1 MRGNEVKRVPGE
13 VYLDLYILVNGSMD
27 LLCLL
32 LSARLCHA
40 RTTRWRLFCAA
51 SLGGL
56 YAAASLLLGISGVWG
71 LLSDLLAALFMT
83 AIAFWGRESSFVRFF
98 RLSFVVFFVS
108 ALLAGLLTLFYRF
121 FNRLSL
127 PLEALSGD
135 SLSVWIF
142 ALLGGL
148 AGLLTIKGGRFLGYA
163 GKHREATLT
172 VDFGQGEIK
181 LHALVDTGNLLK
193 DPVSGRGV
201 IVADREK
208 ILSALS
214 EPLRISLL
222 QSDPAAWL
230 KTGQSIRLIPAKSAT
245 GDRLLPALSPKKLLL
260 DDGKDRYPVDYLSAL
275 SELGARASGVD
286 ALLPPD

>member
-1 MRGNEVKRVPGE
+1 MPGE

-40 RTTRWRLFCAA
+40 QTTRWRLFGAA
-51 SLGGL
+51 ALGGL

-83 AIAFWGRESSFVRFF
+83 AIAFWGRDTSFARFF
-98 RLSFVVFFVS
+98 RLVFVAFFVS

-148 AGLLTIKGGRFLGYA
+148 SGLLTIKGGRFLGYA
-163 GKHREATLT
+163 GKHREATLM
-172 VDFGQGEIK
+172 VDFGQGEIR
-181 LHALVDTGNLLK
+181 LRALVDSGNFLK
-193 DPVSGRGV
+193 DPVSGRSV
-201 IVADREK
+201 VVVEK
-208 ILSALS
+208 EKLLSILPA
-214 EPLRISLL
+214 PLCESLK
-222 QSDPAAWL
+222 QSDPAAWCNV
-230 KTGQSIRLIPAKSAT
+230 GQKIRLIPAKSAA
-245 GDRLLPALSPKKLLL
+245 GDRLLPALSPQTLLL
-260 DDGKDRYPVDYLSAL
+260 DDGKETYAVDYLVAL
-275 SELGARASGVD
+275 SELGANASGFD